1 MDGHSVESVL
11 HIQDYEEILARL
23 GSASNAEV
31 AQVVHWY
38 RGRRRGPHGDT
49 AEITIELL
57 RGPAGFTIEA
67 RTEDG
72 RRASPGQPSWDL
84 AAAITATDW
93 SGLDGPIT

>member
-1 MDGHSVESVL
+1 MSVL
-11 HIQDYEEILARL
+11 HIQDFEEILTRL

-38 RGRRRGPHGDT
+38 RGRRRDPQGHTTG
-49 AEITIELL
+49 ITIELL

-67 RTEDG
+67 RTDNG
-72 RRASPGQPSWDL
+72 RRAPAGEPTWDL

-93 SGLDGPIT
+93 SGLDFPVT